1 MRRMVLPLTVLNADS
16 NSLSLV
22 PFLATMYWYT
32 LSGLKKLFESVGELI
47 VLSKFGKGLG
57 FSVFVG
63 KEEEATSLASELRAV
78 KLDKM
83 SISSAVGKTKS
94 PFLNTSNSLIRIAA
108 FEGFISPISL
118 PRIIRFVAF
127 IIMSELG
134 LLTREMAL
142 FSNSAFRVACL
153 MMDDTLN
160 IATAMSETSDW
171 SSGFIV
177 FCIAEWTSS
186 VKGDVRDRY
195 AESLKG

>member
-32 LSGLKKLFESVGELI
+32 LSGLKKFFESVGELI
-47 VLSKFGKGLG
+47 VLSKFETSLG

-63 KEEEATSLASELRAV
+63 KGKEATLLASKLRAV
-78 KLDKM
+78 KLDEM

-94 PFLNTSNSLIRIAA
+94 PFLNASNSLMRMAT
-108 FEGFISPISL
+108 FEGFISPTSL
-118 PRIIRFVAF
+118 AKTIRFVAF
-127 IIMSELG
+127 IIVSELG

-171 SSGFIV
+171 SSGFIN

-186 VKGDVRDRY
+186 VKGN
-195 AESLKG
+195 